1 MTHSAKM
8 FLRPHQRSK
17 DGKEHT
23 YWSLVE
29 TVRTVD
35 GPRQKTLCYLGE
47 LNGSAQ
53 ARWLKTIEVFNEQG
67 ESEQLKLFPFEVE
80 PPADDP
86 QVARVLMNRVRLER
100 TRQFGAGF
108 LGWELW
114 KRLGLD
120 GFFEQA
126 MDEEAAEV
134 PWSRV
139 AAVLAI
145 NRLCAP
151 GSELAIEERWYPA
164 TALDDLLEIEEGKI
178 NDTRLY
184 RCLDRILPHK
194 TKLEQHL
201 KQRYGELF
209 GAEFDVLLYD
219 LTSTYVEGAAE
230 KNPMMGRGYSRDH
243 RPDCEQMVIA
253 LIVNREGFP
262 FSYETFD
269 GNRAD
274 VSTMESILRMV
285 ERKYGKA
292 RRIWVMDRGIV
303 SEENLAAIRKRGGQ
317 YLVGTPRRQMKRFE
331 AQLLQDDWTQVRPDV
346 EVKPIVIPQGEET
359 YILCRTA
366 GRKEKEKAIRKRFST
381 HMESALAALEKS
393 IAGGR
398 LKDRYKMER
407 RLGRIQARHPQV
419 NDLFEVTLRDTP
431 AGVRLVWEMKK
442 DRETWRDLRE
452 GAYMLRTNLQADS
465 AEQMWC
471 MYMQLT
477 EAEASFRA
485 LKSELS
491 IRPLFHQKEPRVK
504 AHVLVAFL
512 GYALWVTLKHLLQRR
527 LAIAP
532 QLSAS
537 GVNHAQPL
545 SPMKALALLSTLQSA
560 DIVLPTTDGRE
571 LRLRRITEPTAEQK
585 SLLHQF
591 GLSLPERL
599 KSISKC
605 SADFATA

>member
-1 MTHSAKM
+1 MTNSARM

-17 DGKEHT
+17 DGKDHI

-29 TVRTVD
+29 TVRTAN
-35 GPRQKTLCYLGE
+35 GPRQRTLCYLGE

-53 ARWLKTIEVFNEQG
+53 ARWLKSVEVFNEQG
-67 ESEQLKLFPFEVE
+67 EAQQLKLFPSHVEV
-80 PPADDP
+80 PDDDP
-86 QVARVLMNRVRLER
+86 QVARVLVNRVRLER
-100 TRQFGAGF
+100 TRQFGSCL

-114 KRLGLD
+114 KHLELD
-120 GFFEQA
+120 RFFEQA
-126 MDEEAAEV
+126 VDDDPADVA
-134 PWSRV
+134 WSRV

-151 GSELAIEERWYPA
+151 GSELAVEERWYPA

-201 KQRYGELF
+201 KQRYGKLF

-219 LTSTYVEGAAE
+219 LTSTYVEGTAE
-230 KNPMMGRGYSRDH
+230 KNPMMARGYSRDH

-253 LIVNREGFP
+253 LIVNSEGFP

-274 VSTMESILRMV
+274 VSTMETILRMV

-292 RRIWVMDRGIV
+292 RRIWVFDRGIV

-331 AQLLQDDWTQVRPDV
+331 SELLKEDWTQVRPDV
-346 EVKPIVIPQGEET
+346 EVKRVAIPQGNET
-359 YILCRTA
+359 YILCRTT
-366 GRKEKEKAIRKRFST
+366 GRKEKERAIRKRFST
-381 HMESALAALEKS
+381 RMEEVLKRLQTT
-393 IAGGR
+393 IAEGR
-398 LKDRYKMER
+398 LKDRNKMER
-407 RLGRIQARHPQV
+407 RLGKIQARHAQV

-431 AGVRLVWEMKK
+431 AGIRLVWEMKAERK
-442 DRETWRDLRE
+442 AWRDLRE
-452 GAYMLRTNLQADS
+452 GAYLLRTNLQADS
-465 AEQMWC
+465 AEEMWSK
-471 MYMQLT
+471 YMQLT
-477 EAEASFRA
+477 EAESSFRA

-512 GYALWVTLKHLLQRR
+512 GYALWVTLKHLLKRR
-527 LAIAP
+527 PAIVP
-532 QLSAS
+532 QPSAS
-537 GVNHAQPL
+537 GVDNAQPF
-545 SPMKALALLSTLQSA
+545 SPKKALALLSTLQSA

-571 LRLRRITEPTAEQK
+571 IRLRRITEPTAEQK
-585 SLLHQF
+585 SLLHQL

-599 KSISKC
+599 KSLSKC
-605 SADFATA
+605 SADSAIA